1 MTFPSESLWYLTPYF
16 DPFVHKIDRK
26 IVKSGD
32 NFSVSKL
39 LSTVNTGEGKPMLSK
54 LWVSILASLLALG
67 LVFSGQVSASA
78 TSLPGEEEEEI
89 IIVVPEEEVVPEV
102 EVEPQ
107 VVQPRVFAARSKAAF
122 LKAREVAPKTHK
134 GFYRTS
140 EYAKWY
146 TRKHIKQRY
155 GWGNEQ
161 FRCLTWIWGK
171 ESAWNFRAKSPS
183 GLYRGIP
190 QLDKKIVFANRVSL
204 NFYMANPE
212 IQIQLGARYIKYRE
226 GYGTP
231 CKAMRHKERKGWY

>member
-1 MTFPSESLWYLTPYF
+1 
-16 DPFVHKIDRK
+16 
-26 IVKSGD
+26 
-32 NFSVSKL
+32 
-39 LSTVNTGEGKPMLSK
+39 MLSK

-67 LVFSGQVSASA
+67 LVFSTQVSALA
-78 TSLPGEEEEEI
+78 TSLPGDEDEEV

-102 EVEPQ
+102 VIEEP
-107 VVQPRVFAARSKAAF
+107 VIEPRVFSARSKAAF
-122 LKAREVAPKTHK
+122 LLARELAPKTHK
-134 GFYRTS
+134 GFWRTS

-146 TRKHIKQRY
+146 TREHIKRRY

-171 ESAWNFRAKSPS
+171 ESSWNFRAKSRS
-183 GLYRGIP
+183 GIYRGIP
-190 QLDKKIVFANRVSL
+190 QLDKRIVFANRVSL

-212 IQIQLGARYIKYRE
+212 IQIQLGAKYIKHRE

>member
-1 MTFPSESLWYLTPYF
+1 
-16 DPFVHKIDRK
+16 
-26 IVKSGD
+26 
-32 NFSVSKL
+32 
-39 LSTVNTGEGKPMLSK
+39 MLSK
-54 LWVSILASLLALG
+54 LWVSILASLLAFG
-67 LVFSGQVSASA
+67 LAFSSQASASA
-78 TSLPGEEEEEI
+78 TSIPGDEEEEV
-89 IIVVPEEEVVPEV
+89 IIVVPDEEVVPEV
-102 EVEPQ
+102 VIEEP
-107 VVQPRVFAARSKAAF
+107 VIQPRVFAARSKAAF
-122 LKAREVAPKTHK
+122 LKVREVAPKTHK

-146 TRKHIKQRY
+146 TREHIKQRY

-190 QLDKKIVFANRVSL
+190 QLDKRIIFANRVTL

-212 IQIQLGARYIKYRE
+212 IQIQLGAKYIKHRE